1 MLTEQI
7 LKGNEALSGLTT
19 EQINAIVT
27 LSERDENNKIAKRI
41 GEIYSGI
48 DKDIESTFG
57 IAKPQGMKTFEFIKQ
72 IPKLANLSNAN
83 ELEKQIETL
92 QSDKQRLEQQLKDGQ
107 GNEGL
112 KDQIAQLE
120 KSIQEKDTTIKQMQD
135 NQTSSLQEWQDK
147 YNAKELEIK
156 NYQINSAFSDFTSGV
171 KFRSDLPE
179 EMVKVFI
186 ETQKKQLQSEFEI
199 DLMPNNQGG
208 TNLVFKKDGAV
219 EMDKQTLLPVSGKD
233 LLLSRLKSVIDE
245 GHQQTGAGTKAG
257 TSNTKT
263 SVSINANTQASAT
276 SQIDEQLIQLGFA
289 QGTKQYQEKFNEAYE
304 AYKVAEMPVK

>member
-135 NQTSSLQEWQDK
+135 NQTSSLQEWQNK

-156 NYQINSAFSDFTSGV
+156 NYQKFVTRSG
-171 KFRSDLPE
+171 LY
-179 EMVKVFI
+179 
-186 ETQKKQLQSEFEI
+186 
-199 DLMPNNQGG
+199 
-208 TNLVFKKDGAV
+208 
-219 EMDKQTLLPVSGKD
+219 
-233 LLLSRLKSVIDE
+233 
-245 GHQQTGAGTKAG
+245 
-257 TSNTKT
+257 
-263 SVSINANTQASAT
+263 
-276 SQIDEQLIQLGFA
+276 
-289 QGTKQYQEKFNEAYE
+289 QYH
-304 AYKVAEMPVK
+304 